1 MTRAAVAAGVDELA
15 FAEHVFHIEEARA
28 ASPWLR
34 ERFVP
39 EGPPLSH
46 AAYVA
51 DVRAA
56 AAAAPIP
63 VRVGIELDARPE
75 DGALEAALAAFRT
88 AHGADW
94 DVVIG
99 SVHVIEGDQE
109 IHTLDDPR
117 PALAIW
123 QDYVERLRA
132 AVGSGLYDIV
142 SHPVRLGFELRETP
156 PQVAALLRDLAR
168 DAARQDTPLE
178 LNGTDLRARPDLVT
192 ALVAACAAEHAPVA
206 LGSDAHAPH
215 RAGCVLA
222 GIPLLRAHGIASVAA
237 FVARERVDRPLDE

>member
-1 MTRAAVAAGVDELA
+1 MRPDLHNHYLRAGDIHAMTRAAVAAGVDELA

-63 VRVGIELDARPE
+63 VRIGIELDARPE
-75 DGALEAALAAFRT
+75 DGALEAAIAAVPRRARRRLGRRDRLRARHRRRRRT
-88 AHGADW
+88 
-94 DVVIG
+94 
-99 SVHVIEGDQE
+99 

-117 PALAIW
+117 PPLAIW
-123 QDYVERLRA
+123 QRLRRA
-132 AVGSGLYDIV
+132 PARGLASGATTSSRTRCGS
-142 SHPVRLGFELRETP
+142 
-156 PQVAALLRDLAR
+156 
-168 DAARQDTPLE
+168 
-178 LNGTDLRARPDLVT
+178 
-192 ALVAACAAEHAPVA
+192 
-206 LGSDAHAPH
+206 
-215 RAGCVLA
+215 
-222 GIPLLRAHGIASVAA
+222 ASS
-237 FVARERVDRPLDE
+237 